1 VIYDSGDYPAALER
15 ARALSGYDEVRRA
28 QPAERRAGR
37 YRGVAVTAFLESTGA
52 GQESARVEVA
62 GDGTVRVT
70 VGSPSNGQGH
80 ATTLAQ
86 VCAARL
92 GVPVERVALTSGD
105 TAAMEQGTGTFG
117 SRMAVMAGNAVAQAA
132 AALRRQA
139 LNAAAELL
147 EVAVSDLEL
156 TDGVIAVR
164 GVPGRSVDLAQ
175 LARLQQARDGSP
187 LLRAD
192 AVFAPD
198 TPTCFAGGA
207 HAAVVAVDVETGVVE
222 VERYVVVHDCGTVIN
237 PMVVEGQVHGG
248 VAHGVGNALWEAMVY
263 DAAGQL
269 LTADFPDY
277 AVPQAPWI
285 PPIEVEHQE
294 HPSPYNP
301 EGIKGAGEGGTIGA
315 LATIA
320 GAVEDALAPLR
331 LALNDLPIR
340 SEDLARLCRP
350 LRAR

>member
-1 VIYDSGDYPAALER
+1 MLFRS
-15 ARALSGYDEVRRA
+15 
-28 QPAERRAGR
+28 
-37 YRGVAVTAFLESTGA
+37 GA

-62 GDGTVRVT
+62 GGGTVRVT

-117 SRMAVMAGNAVAQAA
+117 SRMAVMAGNAVAAA
-132 AALRRQA
+132 ATALRRQA

-175 LARLQQARDGSP
+175 LARLQQAHDGSP

-192 AVFAPD
+192 AEI
-198 TPTCFAGGA
+198 GRA
-207 HAAVVAVDVETGVVE
+207 HV
-222 VERYVVVHDCGTVIN
+222 
-237 PMVVEGQVHGG
+237 
-248 VAHGVGNALWEAMVY
+248 
-263 DAAGQL
+263 
-269 LTADFPDY
+269 
-277 AVPQAPWI
+277 
-285 PPIEVEHQE
+285 
-294 HPSPYNP
+294 
-301 EGIKGAGEGGTIGA
+301 
-315 LATIA
+315 
-320 GAVEDALAPLR
+320 
-331 LALNDLPIR
+331 
-340 SEDLARLCRP
+340 
-350 LRAR
+350 